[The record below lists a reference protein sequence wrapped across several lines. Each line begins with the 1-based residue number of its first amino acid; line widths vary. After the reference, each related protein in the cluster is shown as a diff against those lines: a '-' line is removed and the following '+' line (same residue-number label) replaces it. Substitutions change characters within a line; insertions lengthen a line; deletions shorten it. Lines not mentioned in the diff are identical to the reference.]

1 MKARRTISLPFALSL
16 SKGMRPPSCIVTPFF
31 PRMPGKPAVHGPVTF
46 RLQPTGNTM
55 HYRHED
61 LIHYAQSLLT
71 AAGLE
76 PAKAGAV
83 AEILVEGDLMGHNTH
98 GLALLPGY
106 LGELETGSMEKL
118 GAPTVLADH
127 PAALTWDGHR
137 LPGPWL
143 VLEAMALAAE
153 RAAIQGTCTVVIR
166 RSHHIACLAA
176 YLKRATDKGLLML
189 LTCSD
194 PNTASVAPFGGL
206 DAVFTP
212 NPISAGIPA
221 GDVPVLMD
229 VSTSATTN
237 GMTNRLHK
245 EGKRLPAAWVMD
257 GHGKASDNPAVLF
270 EEPKGT
276 ILPLGGM
283 DSGHKGYG
291 LTLLVEA
298 LTGGLAGHGRADAR
312 EGWGAT
318 VFLQI
323 VDPRAFAGLDAF
335 ERQTGHVAEA
345 CRSSRPARE
354 GTAVRTP
361 GEKGLALAERQKQ
374 AGVALYPSIL
384 PTLSSWAVKLGVTE
398 PAAIP

>member
-1 MKARRTISLPFALSL
+1 MRYKHADLASYATALL
-16 SKGMRPPSCIVTPFF
+16 G
-31 PRMPGKPAVHGPVTF
+31 
-46 RLQPTGNTM
+46 
-55 HYRHED
+55 
-61 LIHYAQSLLT
+61 
-71 AAGLE
+71 AAGLD
-76 PAKAGAV
+76 ADKAGAV
-83 AEILVEGDLMGHNTH
+83 AGILVQGDLMGHSTH

-106 LGELETGSMEKL
+106 LAELES
-118 GAPTVLADH
+118 GAMRKQGEPRVVADH
-127 PAALTWDGHR
+127 PAAITWDGQR

-143 VLEAMALAAE
+143 VLRAMEIATE
-153 RAAIQGTCTVVIR
+153 RARTQGTCTVVIR

-176 YLKRATDKGLLML
+176 YLQRATDQGLLML

-212 NPISAGIPA
+212 NPIAAGIPT

-237 GMTNRLHK
+237 GLTNRLHK
-245 EGKRLPAAWVMD
+245 EGGRLPAAWVMD
-257 GHGKASDNPAVLF
+257 GHGVPGDDPAVLF
-270 EEPKGT
+270 REPKGT

-298 LTGGLAGHGRADAR
+298 LTGGLAGHGRADAK

-323 VDPRAFAGLDAF
+323 IDPRTFAGLDAF
-335 ERQTGHVAEA
+335 TRQTGHVSDA
-345 CRSSRPARE
+345 CRASRPAQA

-361 GEKGLALAERQKQ
+361 GEKGVALAGEQSRS
-374 AGVALYPSIL
+374 GVALYPSIL
-384 PTLSSWAVKLGVTE
+384 PALAPWAAKLGVPE
-398 PAAIP
+398 PAAMR